1 MFYAKTK
8 LKSLATTGL
17 RCMCGCHARAIRVL
31 AERLLRGVRP
41 QQPQWQSK
49 HTSARRI
56 MGNTRAGAL
65 RLSLSDYGDIIHRVI
80 TEKNNFL
87 TKNTS

>member
-41 QQPQWQSK
+41 QQPQQPQVLGGSWV
-49 HTSARRI
+49 TPVL
-56 MGNTRAGAL
+56 GAL
-65 RLSLSDYGDIIHRVI
+65 RLSLSDYDDIIHRVI